1 MAKNPV
7 TPVGSKDEIKAFEE
21 ANSHYTMARE
31 DLEHRIQMKDGF
43 NDVDKL
49 IASHIDESK
58 WPYRSVVFDPIP
70 HTVILEKSAR
80 LIGNKPRG
88 RMVPREGGDTLG
100 AYINNELLSFQWDDN
115 SRLGE
120 SMISKWIKM
129 DQGSRKYRKKFGI
142 CLWRYETRI
151 IDGKRKVFYDGPDFK
166 VCKSRDSLPN
176 PSYETVQKWF
186 QYREYFT
193 LDDLEK
199 TNDAART
206 EPVYKNLDKLR
217 EVLRNERKGKGDLR
231 ETTSLSKNKSMRG
244 LTDYLGQDE
253 VFKTVEIVTE
263 YRPDR
268 WITFAP
274 RHGVVIRDIPNPYR
288 HQEIPVVELGYY
300 PLEDD
305 LYGENELEA
314 VTKLV
319 RSKNA
324 HLSAYSDEIAIR
336 LRPPIMVNPT
346 SVRMHTLEYVPEA
359 KWLMNEPGKDVQQM
373 NFEAAVSANFN
384 SINNIM
390 TGMALNALGES
401 SQGISS
407 INPQQDTGRVTATEV
422 KDTAFTRNVRDN
434 MNQIFLSEALKR
446 QMMLWHSMNQQFM
459 FQGSAEKA
467 KIIRIV
473 GRDAVEFFNRTGLS
487 TVHPTQEEVLGVANG
502 TMDQT
507 MVGQGPEFAV
517 DIDGAEVPKFQPDPN
532 GEGGNL
538 ILEPGDLVGMY
549 DYQPD
554 VESMRAP
561 SQEMVENKLT
571 AILATITNPTVLQL
585 LQAERKRPKVSE
597 LLVKMFEATNVIKDA
612 EAYFEDLP
620 QPQIQPNDQTN
631 TGGIQAPTTGPVGQG
646 NGGVPGMEGSPSPVA
661 PGQNPQLMGGPQIL

>member
-1 MAKNPV
+1 MAKNSI
-7 TPVGSKDEIKAFEE
+7 TPVGTKDEIKAFEE
-21 ANSHYTMARE
+21 VQSHYTMARE

-43 NDVDKL
+43 DDADKMV
-49 IASHIDESK
+49 ASFIDEAK
-58 WPYRSVVFDPIP
+58 WPYRSVVYDPIP

-80 LIGNKPRG
+80 LVGNKPRG

-100 AYINNELLSFQWDDN
+100 SYINNELLSFQWDDN
-115 SRLGE
+115 ARLGE

-129 DQGSRKYRKKFGI
+129 DQGARKYRKKFGL
-142 CLWRYETRI
+142 CLWRYETRK
-151 IDGKRKVFYDGPDFK
+151 IDGKRVVFYDGPDFK

-193 LDDLEK
+193 IDDLEK
-199 TNDAART
+199 TNNAART

-217 EVLRNERKGKGDLR
+217 EVLRSERKGKGDLR
-231 ETTSLSKNKSMRG
+231 ETVSLSKNKSMRG

-253 VFKTVEIVTE
+253 VFKTIEIVTE

-314 VTKLV
+314 VAKLV

-336 LRPPIMVNPT
+336 LRPPLMVNPT
-346 SVRMHTLEYVPEA
+346 GVRMHTLEYVPEA

-401 SQGISS
+401 SQGVSS
-407 INPQQDTGRVTATEV
+407 INPQQDSGRVTATEV

-434 MNQIFLSEALKR
+434 MNQIYLSEALKR

-459 FQGSAEKA
+459 FQGSAERA

-473 GRDAVEFFNRTGLS
+473 GRDAVEFFNRSGLS
-487 TVHPTQEEVLGVANG
+487 TIHPTSEEVMGVASG
-502 TMDQT
+502 TMDPA
-507 MVGQGPEFAV
+507 MVGSGPEFAV
-517 DIDGAEVPKFQPDPN
+517 DLDGAEVPKFQPDAN

-538 ILEPGDLVGMY
+538 ILEPGDLQGMY

-554 VESMRAP
+554 IESMRAP
-561 SQEMVENKLT
+561 SQEQVENKLT
-571 AILATITNPTVLQL
+571 AILATVTNPTVIQL
-585 LQAERKRPKVSE
+585 LQAEGKRPKITE

-620 QPQIQPNDQTN
+620 QTQTLPNDQTVA
-631 TGGIQAPTTGPVGQG
+631 GGVQTPTTGPMGQG
-646 NGGVPGMEGSPSPVA
+646 NGGVSGMEGSNSPMA